1 MKIVIVS
8 NSPWR
13 SDNSFG
19 NSFSNLFDGMDQL
32 EIGNIYCK
40 FGQPDCNIAKRFFQ
54 ITEIDLLR
62 NRMNRHLPAGREISG
77 AETGRVADGQ
87 VAATVHYLR
96 KHKNQVVIW
105 GRELLWK
112 LGRWKSPELI
122 QFLDCFQPELL
133 FLPIYFSR
141 HLHDINFFIQKRYQI
156 PGVGYVSDDVYTL
169 KQFSLSPL
177 YWMDR
182 FTMRRKLRKVFAL
195 CQKVYAISELQK
207 EEYANIFGDKF
218 SVLTK
223 SADFSGPCPRWPLP
237 SGTVRMVYAGN
248 LSTGRWKALAL
259 IAEAAERLRQEGYE
273 VELDIY
279 SSSPQRRKMLQSL
292 NRGEISRFHGAI
304 GYEAL
309 QKVQREADILIHVE
323 GLTLKSRLEVR
334 HSFSTKLVDYFTLGK
349 CIFAVGTADVASIQ
363 HLTDNDAAVVAN
375 TKGAVYEKLKQILL
389 YPQMICEYGEKAYAC
404 GARHH
409 DRERMQT
416 MLWNDLK
423 SVVESY
429 ENSAN

>member
-156 PGVGYVSDDVYTL
+156 PVVGYVSDDVYTL
-169 KQFSLSPL
+169 
-177 YWMDR
+177 
-182 FTMRRKLRKVFAL
+182 
-195 CQKVYAISELQK
+195 E
-207 EEYANIFGDKF
+207 
-218 SVLTK
+218 
-223 SADFSGPCPRWPLP
+223 
-237 SGTVRMVYAGN
+237 
-248 LSTGRWKALAL
+248 
-259 IAEAAERLRQEGYE
+259 
-273 VELDIY
+273 
-279 SSSPQRRKMLQSL
+279 
-292 NRGEISRFHGAI
+292 
-304 GYEAL
+304 
-309 QKVQREADILIHVE
+309 
-323 GLTLKSRLEVR
+323 
-334 HSFSTKLVDYFTLGK
+334 
-349 CIFAVGTADVASIQ
+349 
-363 HLTDNDAAVVAN
+363 
-375 TKGAVYEKLKQILL
+375 
-389 YPQMICEYGEKAYAC
+389 
-404 GARHH
+404 
-409 DRERMQT
+409 
-416 MLWNDLK
+416 
-423 SVVESY
+423 
-429 ENSAN
+429 